1 MRPVLL
7 QRGATLALSV
17 GLTLSLLSACG
28 GGGSAVDASTASN
41 SSGQVAPPTA
51 ATGMTRFAAAR
62 ASEQATFGTT
72 TALVDTLSQSGLNS
86 WITAQQAVPATKFSA
101 PSWVKVYDTNNQ
113 QQTSRAFNYPV
124 NEFLN
129 VSLAAQDQL
138 RLRVTWAL
146 LQFIPV
152 NTKVPP
158 YGITEYFN
166 LLQDHAFGNYGSFLR
181 ALTIHPAM
189 GAFLDNVQN
198 RPLSDQCPSCAPNE
212 NYARELMQLFTI
224 GVVKLNPD
232 GTTQRDGQ
240 GKPIETYS
248 QDDVEELARAL
259 TGWRFSTT
267 GAGSNGLPSSNW
279 INAAYPM
286 VPETW
291 EGAHDKGAKV
301 VMGTSFPAGRTA
313 SQELDQ
319 VVAMLMSHPNIAPF
333 VSVRLIQHLV
343 TSNPTP
349 EYVGRVSAVFR
360 NNGSGVA
367 GDMKA
372 VVRAIL
378 MDPEAR
384 RGDVPGTDSNRF
396 GKFREPVLWYTGLLR
411 GLGCTSNLNSGDDWI
426 VTPTSQSP
434 FNAPS
439 VFSFYLPTDRAPGS
453 NLLAP
458 EQKIIN
464 ASELTSRLGRV
475 GWIVRSGGATGTGCN
490 FDLLGQA
497 FAQSPKALIDRISL
511 LYFRGAMP
519 PTLRSDLMA
528 LATGQQLGATATESA
543 LVLTQYAL
551 TTPFYGV
558 IK

>member
-1 MRPVLL
+1 MPTPPIR
-7 QRGATLALSV
+7 RGLILAASLAF
-17 GLTLSLLSACG
+17 LTACG
-28 GGGSAVDASTASN
+28 GGSSTAPDTTSTAFN
-41 SSGQVAPPTA
+41 SSGQVAPATA
-51 ATGMTRFAAAR
+51 PSGMTRYAAAR
-62 ASEQATFGTT
+62 AAEQASFGPTP
-72 TALVDTLSQSGLNS
+72 ALVDSLSQSGLNA
-86 WITAQQAVPATKFSA
+86 WITAQQALPATRFTA
-101 PSWVKVYDTNNQ
+101 PSYVKVYDVNNQ
-113 QQTSRAFNYPV
+113 QQSGKAYNYPV

-129 VSLAAQDQL
+129 MAMTAQDQL
-138 RLRVTWAL
+138 RLRVSWAL

-152 NTKVPP
+152 NSKVPP
-158 YGITEYFN
+158 YGTTEYFN
-166 LLQDHAFGNYGSFLR
+166 LLQDHAFGNYGQFIR
-181 ALTIHPAM
+181 AMSIHPAM
-189 GAFLDNVQN
+189 GAFLDNFQN

-212 NYARELMQLFTI
+212 NFARELMQLFTI

-232 GTTQRDGQ
+232 GTTKRDSQ

-248 QDDVEELARAL
+248 QEDVEELARAL
-259 TGWRFSTT
+259 TGWRFSQT
-267 GAGSNGLPSSNW
+267 GAGSNGLPASNW
-279 INAAYPM
+279 INAAYAM

-291 EGAHDKGAKV
+291 DGAHDKGAKT
-301 VMGTSFPAGRTA
+301 VMGTSFPAGRTP

-319 VVAMLMSHPNIAPF
+319 VVTMLMAHPNIAPF
-333 VSVRLIQHLV
+333 VSIRLIQHLV

-349 EYVGRVSAVFR
+349 EYVARVSAVFR

-372 VVRAIL
+372 VIRAIL
-378 MDPEAR
+378 TDAEAR

-411 GLGCTSNLNSGDDWI
+411 GLGCSKNLLSGEDWA
-426 VTPTSQSP
+426 VTPSTQSP

-464 ASELTSRLGRV
+464 ASELTSRLGRI
-475 GWIVRSGGATGTGCN
+475 GWLVRNGGAEGTGCK
-490 FDLLGQA
+490 FDMLGQS
-497 FAQSPKALIDRISL
+497 FAHSPKALIDQISL

-519 PTLRSDLMA
+519 PTLRSDLLA
-528 LATGQQLGATATESA
+528 LTLGQPLGSTDTESA